1 MESKKDLN
9 EEDKSPQEEEK
20 ELKGQLQGIKDR
32 VAKSGKKEDVLAII
46 EDSLEGYRLDHDQ
59 KELVKQCIS
68 EDKPV

>member
-59 KELVKQCIS
+59 KELVK
-68 EDKPV
+68 